1 MLYPLVSSESRVSNR
16 EYIQKY
22 LIEPNDIDKAHD
34 VSPTDADP
42 TDIDRARDVNASA
55 NASVNASANASAN
68 ANPPDAKREERVKCR
83 LCILIFGCLSVR
95 AYKDQVDNIFKTWAT
110 VCDQLKVPLK
120 VFVAR

>member
-42 TDIDRARDVNASA
+42 TDIDRARDV
-55 NASVNASANASAN
+55 NASAN